1 MMMRP
6 FRAAFDSLL
15 DGTGV
20 SVGGAREWDI
30 RVNDERFY
38 RRALRGSLGIGEAY
52 MDGDWDCPALDQLF
66 LRVLSA
72 GKLKSP
78 LLRPAHALKSL
89 RARLA
94 NLQTRR
100 RSRAVA
106 EQHYDLDHRMYA
118 LFLGPW
124 NQYTCC
130 FFDGTDDLERAEVIK
145 LEMLCDKLEIGASD
159 HVLDI
164 GCGWGGFAR
173 YAAATRG
180 CRVTGITLS
189 AEQLDYATR
198 YTQGLPVT
206 IRQLDYRDLP
216 QAGLGRF
223 DKIAIVGMIE
233 HVGYK
238 NYRRLMR
245 VVHQV
250 LEPGGLFLLHTIGNC
265 EKTAVVDPWM
275 EKYIF
280 RNSMAPA
287 MSQLAEAAQGCFV
300 IEDWENYGHHYVPT
314 LQTWCDRFNAN
325 WEQIKALKAR
335 RSFDERF
342 RRMWNYYL
350 MSSKAA
356 FQAELLHLWQLVMTP
371 RGSGRGVYERVLHH
385 GRRGLTG
392 VPA

>member
-1 MMMRP
+1 MMTRP

-78 LLRPAHALKSL
+78 LLRPAHAIKSL

-130 FFDGTDDLERAEVIK
+130 FFDGTDDLERPEVTK
-145 LEMLCDKLEIGASD
+145 LEMLCEPIKCFFLIGTK
-159 HVLDI
+159 
-164 GCGWGGFAR
+164 C
-173 YAAATRG
+173 
-180 CRVTGITLS
+180 
-189 AEQLDYATR
+189 
-198 YTQGLPVT
+198 LP
-206 IRQLDYRDLP
+206 
-216 QAGLGRF
+216 
-223 DKIAIVGMIE
+223 
-233 HVGYK
+233 
-238 NYRRLMR
+238 
-245 VVHQV
+245 
-250 LEPGGLFLLHTIGNC
+250 
-265 EKTAVVDPWM
+265 
-275 EKYIF
+275 
-280 RNSMAPA
+280 
-287 MSQLAEAAQGCFV
+287 
-300 IEDWENYGHHYVPT
+300 
-314 LQTWCDRFNAN
+314 
-325 WEQIKALKAR
+325 
-335 RSFDERF
+335 
-342 RRMWNYYL
+342 
-350 MSSKAA
+350 
-356 FQAELLHLWQLVMTP
+356 
-371 RGSGRGVYERVLHH
+371 
-385 GRRGLTG
+385 
-392 VPA
+392 